1 MKELPSIPAEMEQG
15 SMDMENED
23 FISLTFHPESSTSD
37 ILLDMVIGILSK
49 QVTKQKHI
57 KRIFHQP
64 IPLLS
69 QYNVSDAIQF
79 VKRSLEMNQCDTR
92 SWIVYLKLF
101 LALGIDLRCSSFFHQ
116 F

>member
-1 MKELPSIPAEMEQG
+1 MKELSLTPAETEQG
-15 SMDMENED
+15 SVEMESED
-23 FISLTFHPESSTSD
+23 FISLTIHPESSTSD
-37 ILLDMVIGILSK
+37 ILLDMVVSILSK

-57 KRIFHQP
+57 KHIFHQP
-64 IPLLS
+64 IPSLS

-79 VKRSLEMNQCDTR
+79 VKRSLEMNQCDTI

-101 LALGIDLRCSSFFHQ
+101 LALGIDLRSSSFFHQ

>member
-79 VKRSLEMNQCDTR
+79 VKR
-92 SWIVYLKLF
+92 
-101 LALGIDLRCSSFFHQ
+101 
-116 F
+116 